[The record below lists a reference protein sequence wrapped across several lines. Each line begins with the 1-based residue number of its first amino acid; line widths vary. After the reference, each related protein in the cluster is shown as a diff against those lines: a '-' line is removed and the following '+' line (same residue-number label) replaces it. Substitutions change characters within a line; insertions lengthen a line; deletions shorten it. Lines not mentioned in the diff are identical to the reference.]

1 MKYLC
6 NGVSLQNGRQSNM
19 DSLLLKSR
27 HIAGRSAALA
37 VVCDG
42 VGSLA
47 DGAFASGTAA
57 VMLSEWF
64 DKLAAVE
71 RIGLIMRDTVL
82 EINSRIVMQAGKN
95 NLDTASTLSAIL
107 LVENDY
113 FIVHIGDSRIY
124 SCADGELSMHTGDD
138 VSQSGKLLGYIGKHN
153 EIFLQYSEGT
163 AAGKVFLIC
172 SDGLYKRMDESFMSM
187 KMKNLSKRSIK
198 EAIESL
204 PQYVIRRGEQ
214 DNITL
219 AIIKIID

>member
-1 MKYLC
+1 MKYLF

-27 HIAGRSAALA
+27 HIAGNSAVLA

-42 VGSLA
+42 VGSLS

-64 DKLAAVE
+64 DQLATTE
-71 RIGLIMRDTVL
+71 RIGMIMRDSIL
-82 EINSRIVMQAGKN
+82 DINSRIVTEARRN
-95 NLDTASTLSAIL
+95 NLDTASTLSAIM
-107 LVENDY
+107 LVENVF

-124 SCADGELSMHTGDD
+124 SYTDDELSIHTGDD
-138 VSQSGKLLGYIGKHN
+138 VSHSGKLLGYIGKHN
-153 EIFLQYSEGT
+153 EIFLQYLEG
-163 AAGKVFLIC
+163 AAADRVFLVC